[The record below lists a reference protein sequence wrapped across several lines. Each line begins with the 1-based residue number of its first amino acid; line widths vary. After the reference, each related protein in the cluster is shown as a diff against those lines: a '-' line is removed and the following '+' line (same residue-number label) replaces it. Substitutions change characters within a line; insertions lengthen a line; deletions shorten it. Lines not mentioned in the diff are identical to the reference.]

1 MARLVWVRCGPTCR
15 HFSDFPVSTVSVH
28 SSDMYVYSGLKNV
41 VSSAIVQI
49 VNVLLMLISHGLRL
63 DYSKAD
69 EKHG

>member
-1 MARLVWVRCGPTCR
+1 
-15 HFSDFPVSTVSVH
+15 
-28 SSDMYVYSGLKNV
+28 MYVYSGLKNV
-41 VSSAIVQI
+41 VLSTVVQI